1 MDYIPLS
8 SSLTFNAS
16 SDMECVDVM
25 IVDDTVVEGEES
37 FTVSLTTSDPDVMVE
52 NGTVVVVVIMEDPD
66 DGKDL

>member
-52 NGTVVVVVIMEDPD
+52 NGTVVVVIMEDPD

>member
-1 MDYIPLS
+1 MDYVPLS

-16 SDMECVDVM
+16 SNMECVDVM
-25 IVDDTVVEGEES
+25 ITNDTVVEGEES